1 MKPSFLTLR
10 SAHDDGF
17 AINETTRHQYYCTMQ
32 AEACDED
39 VLDEAMNR
47 RRARAMMEKHQHP
60 HWGLWALGACS
71 AVALALWL
79 T

>member
-1 MKPSFLTLR
+1 VKPSSFTFQ
-10 SAHDDGF
+10 SANDDGF

-47 RRARAMMEKHQHP
+47 RRARAMLEKHQQP
-60 HWGLWALGACS
+60 RWGLWALGACG

-79 T
+79 Y

>member
-10 SAHDDGF
+10 SANDDGL
-17 AINETTRHQYYCTMQ
+17 AITEATRHQYYCTMQ

-47 RRARAMMEKHQHP
+47 RRARAMMEKHHQSHL
-60 HWGLWALGACS
+60 GRWALGLCAAV
-71 AVALALWL
+71 AVALWL
-79 T
+79 F